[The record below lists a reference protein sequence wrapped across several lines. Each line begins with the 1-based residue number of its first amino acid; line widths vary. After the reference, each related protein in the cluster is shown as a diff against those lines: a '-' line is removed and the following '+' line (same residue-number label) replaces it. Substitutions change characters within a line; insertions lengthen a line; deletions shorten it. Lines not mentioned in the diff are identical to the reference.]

1 MSVAEAAAMPER
13 KSDAPVRVPV
23 QAIAALITD
32 AMQSAGLPPDDAHK
46 VAELMT
52 AADLAGAD
60 AHGVFRLAQY
70 IQRIKAGGLNPRPA
84 IRVTQTAPATA
95 LVDGGNG
102 MGHLAV
108 ARAAETAVE
117 LARESGVAWVGVRRS
132 NHAGAAGVYAEIP
145 LKHDMIGI
153 YGAVSSANHMGVWG
167 GADML
172 LGTNP
177 IAFAVPAGE
186 EAPVV
191 LDIATSVVSYGTVKN
206 YRLQGRD
213 MPEGWLVSSK
223 DGQPVTD
230 PNRSNEGVLLPI
242 GGYKGSGLA
251 LIIGLIGGI
260 LNGAKFGRDVVDF
273 NADQATEANTGQFV
287 VALDVA
293 RFLPLDRFKADM
305 DRHLRDLR
313 TSKLLPG
320 FDEIRLPGA
329 ERRRRREERLR
340 EGVPIVSELMAQLDK
355 LAGELQIAQLA
366 HRRTP

>member
-1 MSVAEAAAMPER
+1 MSPPRSTSARHEEA
-13 KSDAPVRVPV
+13 APVRVPLR
-23 QAIAALITD
+23 AIASLIAD
-32 AMQSAGLPPDDAHK
+32 AMTCVGLPRDDAHK
-46 VAELMT
+46 VAELMS

-60 AHGVFRLAQY
+60 AHGVFRLSQY
-70 IQRIKAGGLNPRPA
+70 VQRIKAGGLNPRPN
-84 IRVTQTAPATA
+84 IRVIRTAPATA
-95 LVDGGNG
+95 LVDGDNG

-117 LARESGVAWVGVRRS
+117 LARETGVAWVGTRRS
-132 NHAGAAGVYAEIP
+132 NHAGAGGVYAEIP
-145 LKHDMIGI
+145 LKADMIGI

-177 IAFAVPAGE
+177 IAFAVPAGG

-213 MPEGWLVSSK
+213 MPEGWLVSSR
-223 DGQPVTD
+223 DGQPITD

-251 LIIGLIGGI
+251 LMIGLIGGI

-273 NADQATEANTGQFV
+273 NADQKSEANTGQFV
-287 VALDVA
+287 IALDVA
-293 RFLPLDRFKADM
+293 RFLPLDQFKSEM

-313 TSKLLPG
+313 SSKLLPG
-320 FDEIRLPGA
+320 FDEIRLPGSA
-329 ERRRRREERLR
+329 RRRRREERLR
-340 EGVPIVSELMAQLDK
+340 DGVPIVPELMAQLDG
-355 LAGELQIAQLA
+355 LAAELGIASLLSR
-366 HRRTP
+366 HV